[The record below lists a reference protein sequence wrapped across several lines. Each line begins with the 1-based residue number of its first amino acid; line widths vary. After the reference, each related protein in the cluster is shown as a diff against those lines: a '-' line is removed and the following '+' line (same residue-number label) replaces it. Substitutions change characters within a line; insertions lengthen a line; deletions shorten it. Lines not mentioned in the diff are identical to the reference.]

1 MIRQA
6 KKVRRQRG
14 SRTHGWGA
22 GKKHRGKGSRGGV
35 GNSGIGKRG
44 AHKKSKWLALNN
56 KVPTGKH
63 GMRNYPHQS
72 KIDTINL
79 CQIEAKLDFWIAN
92 KQITK
97 EKDIYIIDLKSLGF
111 DKLLGTGKLANK
123 LRIKVAAFSASAA
136 EKVKEAGGEIVQ

>member
-44 AHKKSKWLALNN
+44 AHKKTKWLALNN

-63 GMRNYPHQS
+63 GMRNYPHAP
-72 KIDTINL
+72 KISTINL
-79 CQIEAKLDFWIAN
+79 CQIEAKLETWLSN

-97 EKDIYIIDLKSLGF
+97 EKDVYVIDLNSLGF
-111 DKLLGTGKLANK
+111 DKLLGTGKPAHK
-123 LRIKVAAFSASAA
+123 LRIKVAAFSKSADEKLKDA
-136 EKVKEAGGEIVQ
+136 EGEIVQ